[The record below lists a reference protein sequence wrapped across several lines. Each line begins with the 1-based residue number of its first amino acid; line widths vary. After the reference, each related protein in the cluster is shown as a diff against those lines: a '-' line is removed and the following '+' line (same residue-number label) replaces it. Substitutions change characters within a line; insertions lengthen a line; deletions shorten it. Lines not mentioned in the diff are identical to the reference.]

1 MRQAVNLGD
10 MTNHNPHPN
19 QPPPSEETQ
28 VTTLELFFDLVF
40 VFTLTQLTALLSK
53 SLTWQSL
60 LQAFLIFIVLFWMY
74 GGYVWLTNSVPPVTP
89 VRQLLLIAGMAA
101 FLICALAIPDAF
113 QAAGLTFGIGYLIV
127 MLVHGSMYVRAVGW
141 KASRFVPM
149 NFLSAGT
156 VIAAGFA
163 AGPSRYWL
171 WIAAIAIHV
180 ITSFLGTGVRF
191 QIRVDHFVERHD
203 LLLLIALGESIV
215 AIGAGGSVLDLRFM
229 LAAVLGLILLG
240 ALWWIYFARDDE
252 LARATMFARTNADQ
266 LRQALGAYF
275 YAFLPMLFGIIL
287 LATGIKSSM
296 VHLTTRLDAA
306 HAFTFGGGVGLYLI
320 GTIIFRNASGIPGVT
335 YRYAA
340 AALAVLSGL
349 VGLYLYAGLQ
359 FVCLILA
366 LAILVFVES
375 DRQSTHRGRHQ

>member
-1 MRQAVNLGD
+1 
-10 MTNHNPHPN
+10 MTNHTHAHND
-19 QPPPSEETQ
+19 QARASEPSQ
-28 VTTLELFFDLVF
+28 VTSLELFFDLVF

-53 SLTWQSL
+53 SLTWESL

-89 VRQLLLIAGMAA
+89 GRQLLLIAGMAA
-101 FLICALAIPDAF
+101 FLICALAIPEAF

-141 KASRFVPM
+141 KSGRFVPM
-149 NFLSAGT
+149 NILSAGT
-156 VIAAGFA
+156 VIAAGFT
-163 AGPSRYWL
+163 AGPARYWL

-191 QIRVDHFVERHD
+191 EIRVNHFVERHD

-215 AIGAGGSVLDLRFM
+215 AIGAGGSVLDSRFM
-229 LAAVLGLILLG
+229 LAAVLGLILSG

-252 LARATMFARTNADQ
+252 LSRAMMLARTNADQ
-266 LRQALGAYF
+266 LRQALSAYF

-287 LATGIKSSM
+287 LAAGIKSSM
-296 VHLTTRLDAA
+296 VHLTTHLDAA
-306 HAFTFGGGVGLYLI
+306 HAFAFGGGVGLYLI

-340 AALAVLSGL
+340 AVVAVLTGP

-359 FVCLILA
+359 FGCLILA

-375 DRQSTHRGRHQ
+375 KSGSTP